1 MQLQRVIR
9 AVTCAALCAALF
21 AGAALFPARTAAGQE
36 INSVTSGGEAAAGQL
51 NQDGREQELRAALT
65 RARYGITRAAD
76 TPLGRWAW
84 HAPNPAAGYD
94 AYITEEGVTIVVGG
108 EPYVS
113 LRLRGIGYG
122 TGLRAV
128 APGQVSGDGQTV
140 NLTRDG
146 SVQEWYV
153 NSPDGLEQG
162 FTLAKPP
169 ASRRP
174 GVPLRLGF
182 RISEGW
188 QAAASADGRKV
199 TMRGAGGSRVV
210 EYGKLAVRD
219 RTGRDIPARL
229 TAAGEEVFIEV
240 EDGGAAYP
248 LTIDPVFSLQEKL
261 PAADASAQDAF
272 GYSLALSGD
281 TAVVSAYGDN
291 NAGPYMD
298 RGSVYVF
305 TRAGGVWTLQQKLN
319 AGDGGFYDH
328 IGSAVA
334 ISGDTIVVGA
344 REDMVGAN
352 YFQGSAYVF
361 TRSNGVWTEQQRI
374 VAPDGAES
382 DSFGTSV
389 AVSGDTLVV
398 GSVNDTVG
406 SNYQQGSA
414 YVFTRG
420 NGVWTFRQKL
430 IAPNGDGEP
439 YEAYGVSVALGEG
452 TLAVGAYLDDI
463 GHLPNSGSVYV
474 YARGHAGWVLEKKLV
489 AADREFGE
497 CFGFSVALDGETL
510 AVGAYRDWVGEN
522 PAQGS
527 VYVYTRGGGAWPQ
540 QQKLTAND
548 GDASDNFGYSV
559 ALSGDTLAVG
569 AKADGNIVFNDHGA
583 AYVYRRGD
591 GVWTEQQKITAGD
604 AELFDDF
611 GHAVAVGGDT
621 VLVSA
626 PGDDVGKSYDEG
638 GDRYDQGSVYVF
650 RLPSC
655 PTIMFKPLVL
665 PDGLSNVSY
674 EQPLTVSGGAGPFE
688 FTHLAGSLPPG
699 VSLSPSGVLSGTPTT
714 AGTYHFMVLATDT
727 SSGCGSVHD
736 YTLTVESSPVTL
748 GPSALLKDGRDG
760 DGR

>member
-1 MQLQRVIR
+1 MQLLRVIR
-9 AVTCAALCAALF
+9 AAVCAAL
-21 AGAALFPARTAAGQE
+21 GAALVAGAGVFPAQTVAAQE
-36 INSVTSGGEAAAGQL
+36 TNSVTSRGEAAAEQSG
-51 NQDGREQELRAALT
+51 QDGQDQGLRAAL
-65 RARYGITRAAD
+65 RQARYGVNSAAN

-94 AYITEEGVTIVVGG
+94 AYITEEGVTIVVNGV
-108 EPYVS
+108 PSVS
-113 LRLRGIGYG
+113 LRLRKFGYG

-128 APGQVSGDGQTV
+128 GRGQVSGDGQTI

-146 SVQEWYV
+146 SLQEWYV

-169 ASRRP
+169 PSRRP
-174 GVPLRLGF
+174 GVPLRLALQLG
-182 RISEGW
+182 EGT
-188 QAAASADGRKV
+188 QATAGADGRKV
-199 TMRGAGGSRVV
+199 TLRGAGGNHVI
-210 EYGKLAVRD
+210 EYGKLAVHD

-229 TAAGEEVFIEV
+229 TVNGEQVFIEV
-240 EDGGAAYP
+240 EDGAAEYP
-248 LTIDPVFSLQEKL
+248 LTIDPVFTLQGKL
-261 PAADASAQDAF
+261 PAAEASAQDVF
-272 GYSLALSGD
+272 GHALALSGD

-361 TRSNGVWTEQQRI
+361 TRSDGVWTEQQRI

-382 DSFGTSV
+382 DSFGASV
-389 AVSGDTLVV
+389 AVSGDTVVV
-398 GSVNDTVG
+398 GAIHDTVG

-414 YVFTRG
+414 YVFGRTG
-420 NGVWTFRQKL
+420 GVWTFQQKL
-430 IAPNGDGEP
+430 TAPNGDGEP
-439 YEAYGVSVALGEG
+439 YDAYGVSVALNER
-452 TLAVGAYLDDI
+452 TLVVGAYLDDA

-489 AADREFGE
+489 AGDRDFND

-510 AVGAYRDWVGEN
+510 TVGAVRGFVNGN
-522 PAQGS
+522 FGQGS
-527 VYVYTRGGGAWPQ
+527 AYVFTRG
-540 QQKLTAND
+540 
-548 GDASDNFGYSV
+548 S
-559 ALSGDTLAVG
+559 
-569 AKADGNIVFNDHGA
+569 
-583 AYVYRRGD
+583 

-604 AELFDDF
+604 AELLDDF
-611 GHAVAVGGDT
+611 GHAVAVGGGM
-621 VLVSA
+621 VLVGA

-650 RLPSC
+650 RLP
-655 PTIMFKPLVL
+655 FL
-665 PDGLSNVSY
+665 PDPHVQAARPARRS
-674 EQPLTVSGGAGPFE
+674 EQRLVRAVCDNQRRRGALRIHSPRRLFAARR
-688 FTHLAGSLPPG
+688 LAFNLRRDVRHAHEGGSLPLHAPRDRHG
-699 VSLSPSGVLSGTPTT
+699 QRLRLRPRLHARSERRFTPRLSLTADGRFSGTRQ
-714 AGTYHFMVLATDT
+714 A
-727 SSGCGSVHD
+727 
-736 YTLTVESSPVTL
+736 
-748 GPSALLKDGRDG
+748 
-760 DGR
+760 